1 MLGMQDPTMTSL
13 HSKHSI
19 SVGGVGWG
27 RTPSGITHCSTY
39 HSHEFPSTSFIR
51 QFFFAVAERHYGTQP
66 TVQHNV
72 DTVGL
77 FSLSVQWRKTFVR
90 KQEILWG
97 EKKRKKEEEWVNQLE
112 TEWASER
119 LSEWVNEWV
128 SEPMNE
134 RAIKWVTKWVT
145 EWVSER
151 VSERASECVS
161 ERASEWR
168 KAEEQ
173 GRTKEMTQKRQTRE
187 QSRAPHLYTA
197 LPASTCIQSR
207 AKSICRRNGDRCL
220 MREYAT
226 FNTTRGCWCIMLR
239 RGKKQRT

>member
-77 FSLSVQWRKTFVR
+77 FSLSVKWRKTFVR

-97 EKKRKKEEEWVNQLE
+97 EKTRKKRRGMSQSIRDWM
-112 TEWASER
+112 S
-119 LSEWVNEWV
+119 
-128 SEPMNE
+128 E
-134 RAIKWVTKWVT
+134 RAIKWVS
-145 EWVSER
+145 EW
-151 VSERASECVS
+151 VSERASEGRPKNKEEPKKWHRRGRQENRAERLTCTQLCQLP
-161 ERASEWR
+161 RASNP
-168 KAEEQ
+168 
-173 GRTKEMTQKRQTRE
+173 E
-187 QSRAPHLYTA
+187 QSQFAAGMATDVWWENTPH
-197 LPASTCIQSR
+197 SIQHE
-207 AKSICRRNGDRCL
+207 AAD
-220 MREYAT
+220 A
-226 FNTTRGCWCIMLR
+226 
-239 RGKKQRT
+239 